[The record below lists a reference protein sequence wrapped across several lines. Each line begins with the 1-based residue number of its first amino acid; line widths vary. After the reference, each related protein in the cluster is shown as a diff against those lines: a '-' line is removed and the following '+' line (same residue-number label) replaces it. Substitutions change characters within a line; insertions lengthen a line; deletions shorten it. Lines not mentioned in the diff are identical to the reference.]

1 MLALSGLSSIFTWG
15 SICLA
20 HIRFRQAWKE
30 QGHSLE
36 ELPFKSQ
43 SGVIGSWIGFA
54 VNVLILI
61 VQFWTGVWPIGYEE
75 LTLAQQVKKFFM
87 SYLGAPIILTFYI
100 SFKLFNNTK
109 IKAARHLD
117 VDTGV
122 KTWESA
128 RLREQDRL
136 EHAAWPRWKKIY
148 KLFC

>member
-1 MLALSGLSSIFTWG
+1 
-15 SICLA
+15 
-20 HIRFRQAWKE
+20 
-30 QGHSLE
+30 
-36 ELPFKSQ
+36 
-43 SGVIGSWIGFA
+43 
-54 VNVLILI
+54 LI
-61 VQFWTGVWPIGYEE
+61 VQFWTGAWPIGYEE

-100 SFKLFNNTK
+100 SFKLFNKTK